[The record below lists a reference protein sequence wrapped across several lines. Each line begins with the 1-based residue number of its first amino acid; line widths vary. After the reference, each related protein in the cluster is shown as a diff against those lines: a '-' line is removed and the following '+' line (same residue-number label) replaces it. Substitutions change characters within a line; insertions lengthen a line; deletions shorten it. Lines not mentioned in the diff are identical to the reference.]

1 LETFEDDKD
10 VWLCYTLEGKSLN
23 SQLFQV
29 KGEFFKGEWIYSIKY
44 QDTYK
49 ILKRDKSLL
58 KQLIT
63 EIIKGI
69 SFLSKIGIVHGD
81 MKPDNILIDFDGTT
95 LHSVKIIDFGS
106 AFFMDQNSLPNFSMN
121 TPEYLAPEVLK
132 HLEQIK

>member
-1 LETFEDDKD
+1 MD

-23 SQLFQV
+23 SQLFNV
-29 KGEFFKGEWIYSIKY
+29 KGEFFKGERIYSIKY

-58 KQLIT
+58 KQLFA

-69 SFLSKIGIVHGD
+69 SFLSGLGIVHGD
-81 MKPDNILIDFDGTT
+81 IKPDNILIDFDGTT
-95 LHSVKIIDFGS
+95 LHGVKIIDFGS
-106 AFFMDQNSLPNFSMN
+106 AFFLERDITPNFSMN

-132 HLEQIK
+132 HLE